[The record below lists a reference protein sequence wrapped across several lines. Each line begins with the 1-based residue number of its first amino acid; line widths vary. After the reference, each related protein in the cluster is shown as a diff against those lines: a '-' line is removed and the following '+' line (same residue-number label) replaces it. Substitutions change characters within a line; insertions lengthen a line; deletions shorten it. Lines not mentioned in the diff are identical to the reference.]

1 MDHLSRRR
9 NHLPYVTGWSIA
21 TIAITPTSDS
31 GGPRSTISCANRRE
45 TTEGVLTSEVTMR
58 QSPFVEESPYSTS
71 GNGPRPSEPDRP
83 ATSPCMTNSNTSMS
97 LSVII
102 PLYNEEATITEI
114 LEKVCK
120 LTNLQEVIV
129 VDDAS
134 TDSSPLAVLEFVDP
148 RVRLIRQEK
157 NSGKTAAVR
166 RGLEGVTGDITIIQ
180 DADLEYDPEE
190 INDVIQPIIEN
201 RADVVYGSRFLVKRA
216 SRVLYFY
223 HYLANKC
230 LTFLSNLLTNV
241 NMTDIET
248 CYKAFRTPL
257 IKRLPLTSAGYGMEV
272 EVTALITR
280 TNSRIYEVPISYY
293 GRTYEEG
300 KKIQF
305 TDGLAA
311 LWYILYYSIASR
323 VGASSRKYTSEA
335 NAFLDRLR
343 EDEPG
348 RRHSTTDGGSSNA

>member
-1 MDHLSRRR
+1 
-9 NHLPYVTGWSIA
+9 
-21 TIAITPTSDS
+21 
-31 GGPRSTISCANRRE
+31 
-45 TTEGVLTSEVTMR
+45 
-58 QSPFVEESPYSTS
+58 
-71 GNGPRPSEPDRP
+71 
-83 ATSPCMTNSNTSMS
+83 MTNSNTSMS

-230 LTFLSNLLTNV
+230 LTF
-241 NMTDIET
+241 I
-248 CYKAFRTPL
+248 
-257 IKRLPLTSAGYGMEV
+257 
-272 EVTALITR
+272 
-280 TNSRIYEVPISYY
+280 
-293 GRTYEEG
+293 
-300 KKIQF
+300 
-305 TDGLAA
+305 
-311 LWYILYYSIASR
+311 
-323 VGASSRKYTSEA
+323 
-335 NAFLDRLR
+335 
-343 EDEPG
+343 
-348 RRHSTTDGGSSNA
+348 